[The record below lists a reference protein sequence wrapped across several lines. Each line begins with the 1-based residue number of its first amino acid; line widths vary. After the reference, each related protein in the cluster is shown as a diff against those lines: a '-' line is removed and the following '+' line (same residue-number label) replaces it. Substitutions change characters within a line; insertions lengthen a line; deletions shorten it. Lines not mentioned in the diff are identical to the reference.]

1 MRFVHNSALDAYWYP
16 VAENAD
22 VGADPL
28 PVTLL
33 GLRFVL
39 WRTDVGVS
47 AARDRCPHREMPLS
61 IGCVDESQNLRCAYH
76 GWGFDAAGLCVDV
89 PSSGPGVP
97 APPTARLHGCHGRY
111 GLIWLT
117 PGPGR

>member
-33 GLRFVL
+33 GLRFVR
-39 WRTDVGVS
+39 RTDVGVS
-47 AARDRCPHREMPLS
+47 AARDRCPHHECTFD
-61 IGCVDESQNLRCAYH
+61 GCVDESQNLRCAYH

-97 APPTARLHGCHGRY
+97 APPRLASMDVMCKSDTG
-111 GLIWLT
+111 
-117 PGPGR
+117 